1 MKHARVIESGKMYG
15 NMNTSANFYPDGMT
29 AEARAKDFLS
39 RRQQMGE
46 FFGFDGAKMFMA
58 DQKKKNGSFFEIT
71 PDFVEAYPN
80 GWADI
85 PEDILVITNEVPKVV
100 IGHPVADCPV
110 VMMEDPINGVSAIA
124 HCSAAFIN
132 DRLPMMLADALTE
145 YGSRDEDIIT
155 YVSACAGSGWTYDKW
170 PGWATDS
177 DLWNGAIFE
186 ENGIFRI
193 DLRNAIA
200 KQLAERNIDLG
211 KTIFNLDD
219 TITNPNY
226 FSNCASSPRGGND
239 ASKAG
244 RHFAGLYYPERGKVL
259 MKK

>member
-1 MKHARVIESGKMYG
+1 MKQAKVIESGKMYG

-29 AEARAKDFLS
+29 YKERAEDFLS
-39 RRQQMGE
+39 RRKRMGE

-58 DQKKKNGSFFEIT
+58 DQQRKDGSFFEIT
-71 PDFVEAYPN
+71 SDFVEANPN

-85 PEDILVITNEVPKVV
+85 PEDILIITDKVPKVV

-132 DRLPMMLADALTE
+132 GRLPMMLADALTE

-155 YVSACAGSGWTYDKW
+155 YVSACAGRDWTYDKY
-170 PGWATDS
+170 PAWATDS
-177 DLWNGAIFE
+177 DLWKGAIFE

-211 KTIFNLDD
+211 KTIFNPDD

-244 RHFAGLYYPERGKVL
+244 RHFAGLYYPEQVKVL